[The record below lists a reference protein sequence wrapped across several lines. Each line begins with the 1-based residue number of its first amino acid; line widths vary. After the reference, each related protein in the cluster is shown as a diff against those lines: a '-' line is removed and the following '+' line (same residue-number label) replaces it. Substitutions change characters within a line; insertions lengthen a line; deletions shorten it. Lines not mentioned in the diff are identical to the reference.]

1 MALFQKGDGG
11 NKGGGRRQ
19 GARNRIS
26 TALLTAFAED
36 FERFGEET
44 VRITRIERPTE
55 YLRIAASLIPQQ
67 LEMAVETRL
76 QEISDDDLD
85 LLLDHA
91 RRRLTERVADI
102 RVREDASPHR
112 EPVALLSPLREAEG
126 LS

>member
-36 FERFGEET
+36 FEKFGEET
-44 VRITRIERPTE
+44 VRITRIERPVE

-102 RVREDASPHR
+102 RVGEDPAPYR
-112 EPVALLSPLREAEG
+112 EPVALLSALPRSEEI
-126 LS
+126 S